1 MKRRVGIVLFP
12 GFETLD
18 AMGPV
23 EMLGMYPD
31 AFELV
36 IVAEQPGSVAS
47 AQGLKTAA
55 DVIFADGGH
64 FDILLV
70 PGGEGTR
77 REVENPVIIDWLRE
91 KSARAEIVTSVCT
104 GSALL
109 AQAGILNGKRATT
122 NKISF
127 KWVVSQGPTVDWVA
141 EARWVEDGGVMT
153 SSGVSAGMDM
163 TLALIAR
170 LLGDKA
176 AEDAALWAEY
186 TWHRDKDHDPFA
198 RAAGL
203 V

>member
-1 MKRRVGIVLFP
+1 MTRCVGIVLFP
-12 GFETLD
+12 GFEMLD

-23 EMLGMYPD
+23 ELFGMYPD
-31 AFELV
+31 AFEIV
-36 IVAEQPGSVAS
+36 IVAEQAGSVAS
-47 AQGLKTAA
+47 TQGPKSVVDFSFT
-55 DVIFADGGH
+55 DDKQY
-64 FDILLV
+64 DILLV

-77 REVENPVIIDWLRE
+77 HEVENPVIIDWLRDT
-91 KSARAEIVTSVCT
+91 SAQAEFVTSVCT
-104 GSALL
+104 GAVLL

-127 KWVVSQGPTVDWVA
+127 KWVADQGPTVDWVP
-141 EARWVEDGGVMT
+141 EARWVEDGSVLT

-198 RAAGL
+198 KAAGL
-203 V
+203 I